1 MDLCAIILTAVNDS
15 DVNASVTYD
24 NVTDTLHFSCDEHY
38 LFDDASSEATYS
50 CGQCADVALFADV
63 IHSQFGCKCKRN
75 CFCICIPFV
84 L

>member
-50 CGQCADVALFADV
+50 CSQCADLTLLLADV
-63 IHSQFGCKCKRN
+63 IRGQFGCKCKSID
-75 CFCICIPFV
+75 ICMDVIT
-84 L
+84 